1 MPNHITIELCTAD
14 QARID
19 KLIDRLEAVANLT
32 AVLID
37 SNTPPTV
44 TMPMPKITEP
54 DELTKKLQAVVDR
67 AKTPVES
74 VEAQTLT
81 TTPIKEET
89 PAEAEEIKPTPTKTV
104 SRAELGTKVR
114 ELMTNGHR
122 EQVKAIIQSYAP
134 TVPGVPEDKLAECYE
149 KLVAL
154 EG

>member
-1 MPNHITIELCTAD
+1 MPNNITIELCTAD

-32 AVLID
+32 AALID
-37 SNTPPTV
+37 KNTTPTV
-44 TMPMPKITEP
+44 SVT
-54 DELTKKLQAVVDR
+54 DDLTKKLQEVVDR
-67 AKTPVES
+67 AKTPVEP
-74 VEAQTLT
+74 VEAQTPT

-89 PAEAEEIKPTPTKTV
+89 PTEAEEIKPTPTKTV
-104 SRAELGTKVR
+104 SRTELGTKVR
-114 ELMTNGHR
+114 ELMTKGLR

-134 TVPGVPEDKLAECYE
+134 TVPGVPEDKLTECYE

>member
-1 MPNHITIELCTAD
+1 MSNHITIELCAAD

-19 KLIDRLEAVANLT
+19 RLIDQLEAVANLA

-37 SNTPPTV
+37 QNTPTTV
-44 TMPMPKITEP
+44 KYRDDLTER
-54 DELTKKLQAVVDR
+54 LQAVVER
-67 AKTPVES
+67 AETPT
-74 VEAQTLT
+74 EAKEETPPPPI
-81 TTPIKEET
+81 TPIKEET
-89 PAEAEEIKPTPTKTV
+89 PTEAEETEPTPTKAV

-114 ELMTNGHR
+114 ELMTKGYR

-134 TVPGVPEDKLAECYE
+134 TVPGVPEDKLTECYE

>member
-1 MPNHITIELCTAD
+1 MPNNITIELCTAD

-32 AVLID
+32 AALID
-37 SNTPPTV
+37 KNTPPTATV
-44 TMPMPKITEP
+44 PIIA
-54 DELTKKLQAVVDR
+54 DDLTKKLQEVVDR
-67 AKTPVES
+67 AKTPVEP
-74 VEAQTLT
+74 VEAQTPT

-89 PAEAEEIKPTPTKTV
+89 PTKAEEINEPTERKY

-114 ELMTNGHR
+114 ELMTKGLR

-134 TVPGVPEDKLAECYE
+134 TVPGVPEDKLTECYE

>member
-1 MPNHITIELCTAD
+1 MPNNITIELCTAD

-32 AVLID
+32 AALID
-37 SNTPPTV
+37 KNTTPTV
-44 TMPMPKITEP
+44 SVT
-54 DELTKKLQAVVDR
+54 DDLTKKLQEVVDR
-67 AKTPVES
+67 AKTPAEP
-74 VEAQTLT
+74 VEAPTPT

-89 PAEAEEIKPTPTKTV
+89 PKAVEVNEPTERKY
-104 SRAELGTKVR
+104 SRTELGTKVR
-114 ELMTNGHR
+114 ELMTKGFR

-134 TVPGVPEDKLAECYE
+134 TVPGVPEDKLTECYE

>member
-1 MPNHITIELCTAD
+1 MPNNITIELCTAD

-19 KLIDRLEAVANLT
+19 KLIDRLETLATLT
-32 AVLID
+32 AALID
-37 SNTPPTV
+37 KNSTPTV
-44 TMPMPKITEP
+44 AVT
-54 DELTKKLQAVVDR
+54 DDLTKKLQEVVDR
-67 AKTPVES
+67 AKTPVKP
-74 VEAQTLT
+74 VEAQTPT

-89 PAEAEEIKPTPTKTV
+89 QTEAEEIKPTPTKTV

-114 ELMTNGHR
+114 ELMTKGLR

-134 TVPGVPEDKLAECYE
+134 TVPGVPEDKLTECYE

>member
-1 MPNHITIELCTAD
+1 MPNNITIELCTAD

-19 KLIDRLEAVANLT
+19 KLIDRLEAIANLT
-32 AVLID
+32 AALID
-37 SNTPPTV
+37 QNTPPTATV
-44 TMPMPKITEP
+44 PIIA
-54 DELTKKLQAVVDR
+54 DDLTKKLQEVVDR
-67 AKTPVES
+67 AKTPVKP
-74 VEAQTLT
+74 VEAQTPT

-89 PAEAEEIKPTPTKTV
+89 QTEAEEINEPTERKY

-114 ELMTNGHR
+114 ELMTKGLR

-134 TVPGVPEDKLAECYE
+134 TVPGVPEDKLTECYE